1 MKAQTKAISP
11 RACEFALRAEGF
23 KVLKS
28 ACNEAE
34 IQACFS
40 KLKELVPTIPLN
52 KKISKTAL
60 LQHVIDYIL
69 DLELTLEVHP
79 AAVAAQA
86 PRLLS
91 QMNTERR
98 PLAENTQ
105 ANTLLH
111 SHQTSHLE
119 KMDVTDCSSSC

>member
-1 MKAQTKAISP
+1 MKAQTKAITP
-11 RACEFALRAEGF
+11 CEFPLKADGF

-40 KLKELVPTIPLN
+40 KLKELVPTIPAN

-69 DLELTLEVHP
+69 DLELTLQPETMGAYTRTPKLVSLQTGVP
-79 AAVAAQA
+79 D
-86 PRLLS
+86 RK
-91 QMNTERR
+91 

-105 ANTLLH
+105 ANTLH
-111 SHQTSHLE
+111 SLQVGVNKTTTL
-119 KMDVTDCSSSC
+119 D